1 MTEYRNSTSKSQK
14 LQKIIS
20 TNKELGALVRI
31 TTLTIWDSLSHM
43 KQKLIRDSSND
54 MVAYYTSII
63 KKEKDIWLNLKQE
76 KNWKKLFA
84 NQVLLPLPFFY
95 SLLWISV

>member
-1 MTEYRNSTSKSQK
+1 
-14 LQKIIS
+14 
-20 TNKELGALVRI
+20 
-31 TTLTIWDSLSHM
+31 M

-76 KNWKKLFA
+76 KN
-84 NQVLLPLPFFY
+84 
-95 SLLWISV
+95 